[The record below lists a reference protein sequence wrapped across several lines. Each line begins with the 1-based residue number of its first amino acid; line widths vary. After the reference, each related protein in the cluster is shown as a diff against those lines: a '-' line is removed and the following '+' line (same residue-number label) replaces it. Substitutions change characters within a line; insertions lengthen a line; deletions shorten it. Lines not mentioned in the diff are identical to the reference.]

1 MHLGH
6 LVEKASLLKVP
17 RQLARDLIV
26 ASIAVAALGWAA
38 AADGS
43 TASVTL
49 AWDPSTDANVV
60 AYNLYYGVAS
70 QTYTNKVTV
79 GAVTNASITGL
90 VAGATYFFAA
100 TASDNLGLES
110 DFSNEVPYY
119 VRPGLTVTAQSASRP
134 YGAANPVLTGT
145 LSGVQS
151 GDNITATYSTT
162 ANATSTVG
170 NYAIT
175 VALVDPGNK
184 LGNYSVST
192 NNGTLTVTPAPL
204 SVTAATQSR
213 TYGAANPPL
222 TGTLTGLQNGDAIT
236 ATFSTAA
243 TPASPVGPY
252 SIVPA
257 LADPANKLANYTVS
271 ATNGTLTISPAA
283 LTVTAGNAA
292 RVYGAA
298 NPAFTASYS
307 GFQNGETLPTS
318 GVTGSPSLTA
328 TATATSPVP
337 GPYPITAAAGTL
349 AAANY
354 SFSFANGQLTLAKAT
369 TAATLNSSSNP
380 ALPGTPV
387 VFTNSLGVV
396 APGGGTPTGTVNFR
410 IDGSIAG
417 SGTLSGTAATYTNST
432 LAHGTH
438 TVVAE
443 YGGDGNFLGAT
454 NQLSSSQV
462 INTPP
467 VAGAET
473 ILRPPTEGAKIPIA
487 SLLGIATDADGDPIT
502 FLNASAT
509 SANGGT
515 VVSNNGWLFYTSASG
530 STNADSFAYTI
541 SDGYATAGGSVTV
554 SVRAVSS
561 PSLNLASA
569 DLGNSSYAISG
580 DGIPGR
586 TYSIQYTDTLPSTDW
601 QTLGT
606 ATADG
611 SGVIQFLDTAGN
623 PQRQYRS
630 VYP

>member
-1 MHLGH
+1 M
-6 LVEKASLLKVP
+6 KVL
-17 RQLARDLIV
+17 RQLARDLI
-26 ASIAVAALGWAA
+26 AACIAVAALGWAA

-43 TASVTL
+43 TASVAL
-49 AWDPSTDANVV
+49 AWDPSTNANVV

-79 GAVTNASITGL
+79 GAVTNATITGL

-119 VRPGLTVTAQSASRP
+119 VGPVLTVTANAASRP

-145 LSGVQS
+145 LTGVQS
-151 GDNITATYSTT
+151 GDNITAIYSTT
-162 ANATSTVG
+162 ADATSPVG
-170 NYAIT
+170 SYAIT
-175 VALVDPGNK
+175 VTLVDPDNE

-192 NNGTLTVTPAPL
+192 NNGTLTVTPA
-204 SVTAATQSR
+204 A
-213 TYGAANPPL
+213 L
-222 TGTLTGLQNGDAIT
+222 TIT
-236 ATFSTAA
+236 A
-243 TPASPVGPY
+243 G
-252 SIVPA
+252 
-257 LADPANKLANYTVS
+257 D
-271 ATNGTLTISPAA
+271 
-283 LTVTAGNAA
+283 AA

-328 TATATSPVP
+328 TATAASPVP

-369 TAATLNSSSNP
+369 TVATLNSSSNP

-387 VFTNSLGVV
+387 IFTNSLGVV

-410 IDGSIAG
+410 INGSIAG

-473 ILRPPTEGAKIPIA
+473 ILRPPTEGVKISIA
-487 SLLGIATDADGDPIT
+487 SLLGNATDADGDPIT
-502 FLNASAT
+502 FLSASAT

-515 VVSNNGWLFYTSASG
+515 ASEDGNWTVYTPAPG
-530 STNADSFAYTI
+530 FTNADSFTYTI
-541 SDGYATAGGSVTV
+541 SDGYATVTGTVNVNILVDTSLSVNLTIV
-554 SVRAVSS
+554 S
-561 PSLNLASA
+561 
-569 DLGNSSYAISG
+569 LGNGSFAVNG
-580 DGIPGR
+580 DGIPHR
-586 TYSIQYTDTLPSTDW
+586 TYHIQFADNLQLTNW

-606 ATADG
+606 TTANSFG
-611 SGVIQFLDTAGN
+611 SFQFIDTPGASF
-623 PQRQYRS
+623 RSYRS